1 MKRCSNL
8 LNLNKWQYIGGLFS
22 LSNWLQRGECLIV
35 YQVEERRGTRN
46 KLWNTHTRYF
56 FRGNRATAIKIESTH
71 AFNPPIT
78 FLEIE
83 CTYMLKQVCKI
94 YKIFV
99 IRLVFKNKNKIT
111 KLNHSGR
118 GWIHYGTSIPWNSMY
133 L

>member
-1 MKRCSNL
+1 MLKFTQFKSMPVYRRTVFFIKLTAKRRAFDSIPS
-8 LNLNKWQYIGGLFS
+8 W
-22 LSNWLQRGECLIV
+22 R
-35 YQVEERRGTRN
+35 EERN
-46 KLWNTHTRYF
+46 EKQALEYTHTQYF
-56 FRGNRATAIKIESTH
+56 FRGNRATAIKIECTH
-71 AFNPPIT
+71 AFDPPIT

-118 GWIHYGTSIPWNSMY
+118 GWINYGTSIPWNSMY